1 MVVRIF
7 DHEEQ
12 ELTVADVVSEAEVAA
27 TEAQG
32 VVERPVEPIAEPR
45 EARWDS
51 EGALGV
57 DGHAEG
63 IESRLGQ
70 MQNRTGRLRFA
81 PRRLDK

>member
-32 VVERPVEPIAEPR
+32 VVERPVEPIAER

-63 IESRLGQ
+63 C
-70 MQNRTGRLRFA
+70 A
-81 PRRLDK
+81 RRYAAEDELKR

>member
-32 VVERPVEPIAEPR
+32 VVERPVEPIAER